1 MRMNVLTGCM
11 AGILIV
17 GTAAAAIPDYA
28 DLELQARSNL
38 LVNDNGWNL
47 PPGSSFNSIT
57 ASINDAG
64 NVTFPVQLVPINGNQ
79 SNTGVGLW
87 YGADGIGEIAALHE
101 TPITSIS
108 DRASINSKGDV
119 AYYTHQDGS
128 NYRLWRYDPL
138 SGQSAMISTLP
149 ISPTSLNGHGINDT
163 GVVGYRAGLGS
174 GSALASTGD
183 GTSILHIVDSNV
195 EAGPYAYIYTPAFN
209 NERRIASKVSI
220 NDFNHNEIRV
230 FATDGSFTTLAVD
243 RASDALSPYRRFDNS
258 IAFNNAGEV
267 AVALTLESGG
277 VRAIYRFSPG
287 ESGALATEIARV
299 ETTGTIREIDSFA
312 PAMNDQGLVAF
323 RARDANGQAI
333 YIGDGKSLV
342 RVAGKADALV
352 TDLGPGRI
360 GQHIDN
366 PSSWPIFSG
375 APGINNRGDVVFV
388 AALHPDGDTQTE
400 WGTGVIVAKA
410 VANSDLIFAD
420 GFEAD

>member
-1 MRMNVLTGCM
+1 MRMNVLTGLV
-11 AGILIV
+11 AGILLT
-17 GTAAAAIPDYA
+17 GTLEAAVPDYSS
-28 DLELQARSNL
+28 LELQARSNL

-57 ASINDAG
+57 ASIDDAG
-64 NVTFPVQLVPINGNQ
+64 NVTFPVQIVPINGDQ
-79 SNTGVGLW
+79 GNTGVGLW
-87 YGADGIGEIAALHE
+87 YGARGVGEIAALHQA
-101 TPITSIS
+101 PITSIS
-108 DRASINSKGDV
+108 DRASINANGVV

-128 NYRLWRYDPL
+128 SYRLWRYDPAI
-138 SGQSAMISTLP
+138 GQSAMISTLP
-149 ISPTSLNGHGINDT
+149 ISPTSFNGHGINDS

-174 GSALASTGD
+174 GSALASTGS
-183 GTSILHIVDSNV
+183 GTSVLHIVDSNV

-230 FATDGSFTTLAVD
+230 FATDGSFTTIAVD
-243 RASDALSPYRRFDNS
+243 RASDALSPYRRFDNGL
-258 IAFNNAGEV
+258 AFNNAGEV
-267 AVALTLESGG
+267 AVALTLEDGG

-287 ESGALATEIARV
+287 ESGVLATEIARV
-299 ETTGTIREIDSFA
+299 EATGTIREIDSFA

-333 YIGDGKSLV
+333 YVGDGKSLV
-342 RVAGKADALV
+342 RVAGKADALT
-352 TDLGPGRI
+352 TDLGAGRI

-388 AALHPDGDTQTE
+388 GALHPDGDTQTE
-400 WGTGVIVAKA
+400 WGTGVIVAA
-410 VANSDLIFAD
+410 AIASNDRIFFD
-420 GFEAD
+420 GFETD